1 MSIQSAMGRMTAA
14 VMLQAFPLCSFF
26 VWKGLVKMVKVNENF
41 LKLEKNYLFIN
52 IAKKVKAFSEAHPD
66 ADIIRMGIGDV
77 TLPIAQCVI
86 DAMKKGADEMAV
98 KETFRG
104 YEDSGA
110 GYDFLR
116 EAISGYYSSFG
127 VTVKPSEIRVN
138 DGAKSDCGN
147 IVDIFSDDNTVLIT
161 DPAYPVYV
169 DTNRMNGRKVIFADS
184 NEENGFAAMPDKS
197 VHADIIYLCSPN
209 NPTGSVYTAAQLK
222 EWVDYAL
229 ENGAVIIYDSAYEAF
244 ITEEGVPRSIFAIE
258 GARKCAI
265 EMCSLSKTAGFT
277 GMRCGYTVIPE
288 ELTVKA
294 SDGSDVSI
302 AQLWGRR
309 QGSKFNGVSYPV
321 QCAAAAVFSEEGLR
335 QTKENIKYYQNNARV
350 IAAAL
355 DELGIKYTG
364 GKNSP
369 YIWLKC
375 PNGMGSWDF
384 FDRLLEEANVV
395 GTPGAG
401 FGKNGEGWFRLT
413 AFGDADRTMEAMER
427 IKKMSF

>member
-1 MSIQSAMGRMTAA
+1 MPQ
-14 VMLQAFPLCSFF
+14 L
-26 VWKGLVKMVKVNENF
+26 NENF

-52 IAKKVKAFSEAHPD
+52 IAKKVKAYSEAHPD

-77 TLPIAQCVI
+77 TQPIAKCVVE
-86 DAMKKGADEMAV
+86 AMKKGADEMGV
-98 KETFRG
+98 KETFKG

-116 EAISGYYSSFG
+116 EAVSGYYKSFG
-127 VTVKPSEIRVN
+127 VNVKAEEIRIN
-138 DGAKSDCGN
+138 DGAKADCGN
-147 IVDIFSDDNTVLIT
+147 IVDIFGNDNTVLIT

-169 DTNRMNGRKVIFADS
+169 DTNLMNGRKVIFADS
-184 NEENGFAAMPDKS
+184 NEENGFAAMPDES
-197 VHADIIYLCSPN
+197 VHADLIYLCSPN
-209 NPTGSVYTAAQLK
+209 NPTGSVYTAEQLK
-222 EWVDYAL
+222 VWIDYAIK
-229 ENGAVIIYDSAYEAF
+229 NDAIIIYDCAYEAF
-244 ITEEGVPRSIFAIE
+244 ITEENIPRSIFAVE

-277 GMRCGYTVIPE
+277 GMRCGYTVIPN
-288 ELTVKA
+288 ELTAKA
-294 SDGSDVSI
+294 SDGSEVSI

-321 QCAAAAVFSEEGLR
+321 QCAAAAVFSEEGIK
-335 QTKENIKYYQNNARV
+335 QTKENIKYYQQNAKV

-355 DELGIKYTG
+355 DEIGIKYTG

-369 YIWLKC
+369 YIWFKC
-375 PNGMGSWDF
+375 PNGMGSWEF
-384 FDRLLEEANVV
+384 FDKLLEEANVV

-413 AFGDADRTMEAMER
+413 AFGDKDRTKEAMER
-427 IKKMSF
+427 FKALKF